1 MIENL
6 AWKFLPPYEFYFRVC
21 FMERLVSLFYAS
33 FTEVSGLG
41 WNYEKQTQTG
51 SENTAQELPK
61 AIKYGKITL
70 KSPLVPLAA
79 PFEIWVNDCCN
90 SLNMK
95 NAKDQIIAL
104 DMVITLQSQANVPV
118 AAWLCSHCYPIG
130 CSLSGLDAARSG
142 LAMETVTLNCNR
154 LDVNCRNYAC
164 CYKRNAYQDG
174 CRKTNRH
181 GGGSFGRAYPKD

>member
-1 MIENL
+1 MRN
-6 AWKFLPPYEFYFRVC
+6 RH
-21 FMERLVSLFYAS
+21 R
-33 FTEVSGLG
+33 
-41 WNYEKQTQTG
+41 QTG

-154 LDVNCRNYAC
+154 LE
-164 CYKRNAYQDG
+164 
-174 CRKTNRH
+174 RKL
-181 GGGSFGRAYPKD
+181 

>member
-51 SENTAQELPK
+51 AENTAQELPK

-79 PFEIWVNDCCN
+79 PFERPMFRLQLGCVRT
-90 SLNMK
+90 
-95 NAKDQIIAL
+95 
-104 DMVITLQSQANVPV
+104 VI
-118 AAWLCSHCYPIG
+118 
-130 CSLSGLDAARSG
+130 R
-142 LAMETVTLNCNR
+142 
-154 LDVNCRNYAC
+154 
-164 CYKRNAYQDG
+164 
-174 CRKTNRH
+174 
-181 GGGSFGRAYPKD
+181 

>member
-1 MIENL
+1 M
-6 AWKFLPPYEFYFRVC
+6 
-21 FMERLVSLFYAS
+21 S
-33 FTEVSGLG
+33 FTFGCVLWRDLSHCFTPRLRKLG

-51 SENTAQELPK
+51 AENTAQELPK

-154 LDVNCRNYAC
+154 LE
-164 CYKRNAYQDG
+164 
-174 CRKTNRH
+174 RKL
-181 GGGSFGRAYPKD
+181 

>member
-90 SLNMK
+90 SLNM
-95 NAKDQIIAL
+95 
-104 DMVITLQSQANVPV
+104 VITLQSQANVPV

-154 LDVNCRNYAC
+154 LE
-164 CYKRNAYQDG
+164 
-174 CRKTNRH
+174 RKL
-181 GGGSFGRAYPKD
+181 

>member
-1 MIENL
+1 MCL
-6 AWKFLPPYEFYFRVC
+6 WLHR
-21 FMERLVSLFYAS
+21 
-33 FTEVSGLG
+33 
-41 WNYEKQTQTG
+41 
-51 SENTAQELPK
+51 
-61 AIKYGKITL
+61 L
-70 KSPLVPLAA
+70 KSG
-79 PFEIWVNDCCN
+79 VNDCCN

-154 LDVNCRNYAC
+154 LE
-164 CYKRNAYQDG
+164 
-174 CRKTNRH
+174 RKL
-181 GGGSFGRAYPKD
+181 

>member
-51 SENTAQELPK
+51 AENTAQELPK

-95 NAKDQIIAL
+95 NAKDQIVAL
-104 DMVITLQSQANVPV
+104 DMVVTLQSQANVPV

-142 LAMETVTLNCNR
+142 LAMETVILNCNR
-154 LDVNCRNYAC
+154 LE
-164 CYKRNAYQDG
+164 
-174 CRKTNRH
+174 RKL
-181 GGGSFGRAYPKD
+181 